1 MGIFNILKYICK
13 KVKKMEDAEQAEYD
27 ASFIEQPAILDK
39 YKAAAVICDAALE
52 KAIGLAVA
60 DADVSTVCG
69 EVDTYIQEELL
80 KVFSNKKSKK
90 LERGIAFP
98 TCISVNEICG
108 HYSPCPDDSTT
119 LKTEDLVKIE
129 LGAHIDG
136 YASNAGHTIV
146 VGNKAKGKQAD
157 VILAAYDAFLAA
169 TRTIKAGST
178 NQEVTANI
186 ASVMADYEVNAMQG
200 VLSHKVKKHLID
212 GNECIINH
220 ETPEQRVDDWEFAPG
235 DVIALDVYAST
246 GEGMGKEAD

>member
-60 DADVSTVCG
+60 DADVSTICG
-69 EVDTYIQEELL
+69 TIDSYIQEELL

-98 TCISVNEICG
+98 TCLSINEIMG
-108 HYSPCPDDSTT
+108 HFSPCPDDSQK
-119 LKTEDLVKIE
+119 LKNEDLVKIE

-136 YASNAGHTIV
+136 FAAQAAHTVV
-146 VGNKAKGKQAD
+146 VGGKS
-157 VILAAYDAFLAA
+157 
-169 TRTIKAGST
+169 AG
-178 NQEVTANI
+178 
-186 ASVMADYEVNAMQG
+186 
-200 VLSHKVKKHLID
+200 
-212 GNECIINH
+212 
-220 ETPEQRVDDWEFAPG
+220 R
-235 DVIALDVYAST
+235 
-246 GEGMGKEAD
+246 